1 MKAFMNMS
9 DHSNPPASQEET
21 RENRIRRLIYRS
33 SYTGTQ
39 ETDKILG
46 AFSREVL
53 KTLDDAGLDSYEE
66 LLDFGD
72 PAIWAWASG
81 QDTPPANISNIAL
94 DHLIAW
100 CRER

>member
-1 MKAFMNMS
+1 MPIMVDENLPQNAT
-9 DHSNPPASQEET
+9 EET

-33 SYTGTQ
+33 SYTGTK

-53 KTLDDAGLDSYEE
+53 TTLDDAGLDAYEE
-66 LLDFGD
+66 LLEYGD

-81 QDTPPANISNIAL
+81 QVTPPANISNVAL
-94 DHLIAW
+94 DHLIHW
-100 CRER
+100 CNTRS